1 MYQGLITGVIP
12 RVLVNKEMVCSLVGW
27 AIFLAAAS
35 VYCLAYN
42 QFVLISPASFIDS
55 FLWSLREYTA
65 LLLVTP
71 LLFYGLRRV
80 HRGNLQSLTKPYA
93 LLGLSYLLITLGI
106 RLVVGHSEHSPL
118 LARLVYVLP
127 SHFYALGALTLLW
140 HLFFRPARQIEPQ
153 QQTAQACDKVR
164 VMKGNGEALI
174 SWAAV
179 DFISAAGNYME
190 LHCGAEQYLLRMPL
204 KELEQLLPSQSF
216 LRVHRSHIVNIE
228 AIARIGTHPAGNGFI
243 ELRNRQQVPLSKGY
257 KAALERLV
265 PIPSKPALVTS
276 SQLSDT
282 HPNADA

>member
-12 RVLVNKEMVCSLVGW
+12 RVLVNKEMVCSLAGW

-106 RLVVGHSEHSPL
+106 RVVVGHSEHSSL

-140 HLFFRPARQIEPQ
+140 HLFFRTSRPSEPHR
-153 QQTAQACDKVR
+153 QTAAACDKVR

-190 LHCGAEQYLLRMPL
+190 LHCAAEKYLLRMPL
-204 KELEQLLPSQSF
+204 KELEQLLPQHSF
-216 LRVHRSHIVNIE
+216 VRVHRSHIVNIE
-228 AIARIGTHPAGNGFI
+228 AIARIGAHPGGNGFI
-243 ELRNRQQVPLSKGY
+243 QLRNQHRVPLSKGY
-257 KAALERLV
+257 KTALERLA
-265 PIPSKPALVTS
+265 PIPSRLADVNS

-282 HPNADA
+282 HPKADA

>member
-1 MYQGLITGVIP
+1 MYHGLIAGVIP
-12 RVLVNKEMVCSLVGW
+12 RLLVTKEMGFSLAGW
-27 AIFLAAAS
+27 AVFLTAAS

-42 QFVLISPASFIDS
+42 QFVLISPASFMDS

-80 HRGNLQSLTKPYA
+80 HERNAQSFVKPYGV
-93 LLGLSYLLITLGI
+93 LGLGYLLATLAI
-106 RLVVGHSEHSPL
+106 RLVVGHPEHSSL
-118 LARLVYVLP
+118 VARLVDVLP
-127 SHFYALGALTLLW
+127 SHFYALGVLTLLW
-140 HLFFRPARQIEPQ
+140 HLFFRPARQPEPH
-153 QQTAQACDKVR
+153 QQTATACDKVR

-190 LHCGAEQYLLRMPL
+190 LHCGAEKYLLRLPL

-243 ELRNRQQVPLSKGY
+243 ELRNRQLVPLSKGY
-257 KAALERLV
+257 KAALERLA
-265 PIPSKPALVTS
+265 PIPSKSTLVPS

-282 HPNADA
+282 HPRADA